1 MKNVL
6 QLLVFL
12 CVLCTSAVN
21 QGFAREAAPMAADV
35 AIEKRMVAISEE
47 LRCLV
52 CQNESLSGSH
62 AELAQDLRR
71 EIRKMIGEGKTDQEI
86 LDFMVARYG
95 DFVRYRPPVKP
106 TTWLLWGGPFV
117 LLAGGIGAL
126 IAFLRRRAK
135 EEAAP
140 VLSEE
145 ERRRAAAL
153 LDQSNS

>member
-1 MKNVL
+1 MRLRN
-6 QLLVFL
+6 LLVCCILMFAG
-12 CVLCTSAVN
+12 AVM
-21 QGFAREAAPMAADV
+21 AKEAAPMAADV

-95 DFVRYRPPVKP
+95 DFVRYRPPMKP

-117 LLAGGIGAL
+117 LLAGGLGVL
-126 IAFLRRRAK
+126 IAFLRRRAR
-135 EEAAP
+135 ESAAP
-140 VLSEE
+140 ALTDEE
-145 ERRRAAAL
+145 HRRAAAL

>member
-1 MKNVL
+1 L
-6 QLLVFL
+6 
-12 CVLCTSAVN
+12 
-21 QGFAREAAPMAADV
+21 
-35 AIEKRMVAISEE
+35 IEKRMVAISEE

-95 DFVRYRPPVKP
+95 DFVRYRPPIKP
-106 TTWLLWGGPFV
+106 TTWLLWGGP
-117 LLAGGIGAL
+117 LPAAGG
-126 IAFLRRRAK
+126 RHRRADWHSCD
-135 EEAAP
+135 AAP
-140 VLSEE
+140 GRTAAPALSDE

-153 LDQSNS
+153 LDQTNS

>member
-1 MKNVL
+1 MNL
-6 QLLVFL
+6 HSLLVCCTLLFSGV
-12 CVLCTSAVN
+12 VLAK
-21 QGFAREAAPMAADV
+21 EAAPMAADV
-35 AIEKRMVAISEE
+35 LVEKRMVAISEE

-95 DFVRYRPPVKP
+95 DFVRYRPPMKP
-106 TTWLLWGGPFV
+106 ATWLLWGGPFL
-117 LLAGGIGAL
+117 LLAGGLAAL

-135 EEAAP
+135 ESAAP
-140 VLSEE
+140 ALSEE
-145 ERRRAAAL
+145 EHRRAAAL

>member
-1 MKNVL
+1 MKL
-6 QLLVFL
+6 SALLI
-12 CVLCTSAVN
+12 CCTLIFSGA
-21 QGFAREAAPMAADV
+21 AMAKEAAPMAADV

-140 VLSEE
+140 VLSED

>member
-1 MKNVL
+1 MRWLIAVVA
-6 QLLVFL
+6 LLL
-12 CVLCTSAVN
+12 AAGAS
-21 QGFAREAAPMAADV
+21 AREAAPMAADL

-106 TTWLLWGGPFV
+106 TTWLLWAGPFL
-117 LLAGGIGAL
+117 LLAGGVAAL
-126 IAFLRRRAK
+126 IAFLRRRAVTP
-135 EEAAP
+135 AASA
-140 VLSEE
+140 LTDE

-153 LDQSNS
+153 LDQAKP